1 MKSEGSSARTR
12 ATVEAESGGRPV
24 VQVWG
29 TRGMAS
35 SMHPLASE
43 AALDALRAGG
53 NAVDAAVALG
63 AAIAVT
69 SPDWA
74 GPAGD
79 SAWLVYLADT
89 GEFHYLDGYSTCP
102 AAIDAERL
110 AQRFGLERARDAR
123 AFAEEPPDRRHVGV
137 VTSMVP
143 GTPAAWVALA
153 SRFGRLGIDRV
164 LHPAVR
170 IAERGF
176 PVNEYFGLALAAH
189 AGKVSRFESTRSI
202 FCGDDGAVL
211 RQGARL
217 RQPELAGVLRA
228 MGERGHEG
236 FYAGTTADRIVEH
249 CRAHGGTITHED
261 LARYRVAWRDV
272 LKGSY
277 RGTGV
282 VVTAPPTA
290 GVHVLQAL
298 AILEAFDLAE
308 LPYHGPKSL
317 HLLIEVL
324 KLALADRRAL
334 GGDPDHAPMDVGRLL
349 SSDHL
354 ARLRARI
361 DPERAATEG
370 LEVFPGGST
379 THFCVRDEAGNMVSA
394 TQSVGAAFGCGEVV
408 AGTGLLMNDRTWW
421 MSLDEGPNRVAPLRR
436 ANIGHAPTMLLR
448 DGVPFASLGSP
459 GGFGIV
465 QYVVQVAVNMLD
477 YGLDIQRAIEAPR
490 FRIEDLRG
498 TVAIESRI
506 DASTRGALAAK
517 GHSVVELPAWTDR
530 VGGVEGIVVDPGSG
544 SMQGG
549 YDPRRNSLA
558 AGLD

>member
-1 MKSEGSSARTR
+1 MGASTR

-53 NAVDAAVALG
+53 NAVDAAVAL
-63 AAIAVT
+63 AATISVT

-79 SAWLVYLADT
+79 SAWLVYLAGT
-89 GEFHYLDGYSTCP
+89 REFHYLDGYSTCP
-102 AAIDAERL
+102 AATSAERL
-110 AQRFGLERARDAR
+110 RQHFALDRSRDAR
-123 AFAEEPPDRRHVGV
+123 AFAEEPPDCRHVGV

-164 LHPAVR
+164 LQMAVHV
-170 IAERGF
+170 AEHGF
-176 PVNEYFGLALAAH
+176 PVNEYLGLALETYARKIGPFA
-189 AGKVSRFESTRSI
+189 STRRV
-202 FCGDDGAVL
+202 FCDGDGAVL

-217 RQPELAGVLRA
+217 RQPDLAGVLRA
-228 MGERGHEG
+228 IGERGHDG
-236 FYAGTTADRIVEH
+236 FYAGSTADRIVEH
-249 CRAHGGTITHED
+249 CRAHGGSITHED
-261 LARYRVAWRDV
+261 LARYRVAWRNV
-272 LKGSY
+272 VSGSY

-298 AILEAFDLAE
+298 SILESFDLAE

-317 HLLIEVL
+317 HLLIEAL

-334 GGDPDHAPMDVGRLL
+334 GGDPDHVSMDVGRLL
-349 SSDHL
+349 SADHL
-354 ARLRARI
+354 AALRARI
-361 DPERAATEG
+361 DPERAATTG
-370 LEVFPGGST
+370 LDVFPGSST
-379 THFCVRDEAGNMVSA
+379 THLCVRDEAGNMVSA
-394 TQSVGAAFGCGEVV
+394 TQSIGAAFGCAETV

-421 MSLDEGPNRVAPLRR
+421 MSLDDGPNGVAPLRR

-448 DGVPFASLGSP
+448 DGVPFATLGSP

-506 DASTRGALAAK
+506 DAATRGALAAL
-517 GHSVVELPAWTDR
+517 GHGVVDLPAWTDR
-530 VGGVEGIVVDPGSG
+530 VGGVEGIVVDPGTG